1 MTPQEKLLHL
11 RKLIKDNQIDAWIV
25 PSAAP
30 HQSEYVADCWQT
42 RAWLSGFTGS
52 AGILVM
58 TQETAGLWTD
68 SRYHIR
74 AANELADSG
83 IELFRRGLPDVPS
96 HIEWLQQTLPE
107 NAIVGFDGN
116 ILSVRDVAR
125 LDKAF
130 RGKTIKFAYQQDLVE
145 RIWHNRPEIPL
156 NLIFLHDLEFA
167 GETRQSKFQRIRA
180 KLRELGTQ
188 TQLITTLDDI
198 AWTFNIR
205 GSDVQNNPVV
215 ISYAVI
221 SEQEVRLFI
230 QSVKVPQD
238 VKATLAADGVQFS
251 EYEEIFSYWSSVPQD
266 MTVLID
272 PTKTS
277 YKLER
282 RISQACHMM
291 KGASIPYQLKAI
303 KNATEIDGMRQ
314 AHIMDGVAV
323 IKWLY
328 WLDHQR
334 KDNIQTEVTLAEKLA
349 EFRSLHKH
357 FKGLS
362 FNSIIGYQ
370 ANSAV
375 GHYSPQ
381 PETTP
386 VIESEGILLV
396 DSGGQ
401 YLNGT
406 TDITRTV
413 TLATPTAE
421 QKRVFTVVLKSLIKM
436 SRVKFP
442 KGTTGGEL
450 DTLAREVLWRQGY
463 KCRHGIGHGIGSFLN
478 VHEDPPR
485 LSRGNNVALETGMFT
500 TIEPGV
506 YFEGRFGVRLENV
519 VVTIAHETPEFGKFY
534 AFETVTFCPIDI
546 ELIETSL
553 LNADEKMWLNAYHQK
568 TYEVL
573 SPFLSQDEQLWLRHA
588 TREI

>member
-1 MTPQEKLLHL
+1 MQ
-11 RKLIKDNQIDAWIV
+11 DNQIDAWIV
-25 PSAAP
+25 PSADP

-52 AGILVM
+52 AGILVV
-58 TQETAGLWTD
+58 TQETASLWTD

-83 IELFRRGLPDVPS
+83 IELFRKGLPDVPS

-107 NAIVGFDGN
+107 NAVVGFDGN
-116 ILSVRDVAR
+116 VLSVRDVAR

-130 RGKTIKFAYQQDLVE
+130 RGKMIKFAYQQDLVE
-145 RIWHNRPEIPL
+145 QLWHNRPEIPL
-156 NLIFLHDLEFA
+156 NPIFLQDLEFA
-167 GETRQSKFQRIRA
+167 GETRQSKFQRIRD
-180 KLRELGTQ
+180 KLKEKGAQ
-188 TQLITTLDDI
+188 SQFITTLDDI

-205 GSDVQNNPVV
+205 GSDVQNNPVA
-215 ISYAVI
+215 ISYAII

-230 QSVKVPQD
+230 DPAKVPQD
-238 VKATLAADGVQFS
+238 VKSVLEPDGVQFS
-251 EYEEIFSYWSSVPQD
+251 EYEDIFSYWSSVSQD

-282 RISQACHMM
+282 CISRACQIM
-291 KGASIPYQLKAI
+291 KGASISYQLKAI

-314 AHIMDGVAV
+314 AHIVDGVAV
-323 IKWLY
+323 VKWLY
-328 WLDHQR
+328 WLDHHR
-334 KDNIQTEVTLAEKLA
+334 ADNIHTEVTLVEKLA
-349 EFRSLHKH
+349 EFRSLHKY

-362 FNSIIGYQ
+362 FDSIIGYQ

-421 QKRVFTVVLKSLIKM
+421 QKRVFTIVLKSLIKL

-450 DTLAREVLWRQGY
+450 DTLVREVLWRQGY
-463 KCRHGIGHGIGSFLN
+463 QCRHGIGHGTGSFLN

-485 LSRGNNVALETGMFT
+485 LSRGNNIALETGMFT

-506 YFEGRFGVRLENV
+506 YFEGKFGVRLENV
-519 VVTIAHETPEFGKFY
+519 VVTVKQETTEFGEFY

-546 ELIETSL
+546 ELIDASL
-553 LNADEKMWLNAYHQK
+553 LNTDEKNWLNTYHQK

-573 SPFLSQDEQLWLRHA
+573 SPFLSQDEQVWLRHA
-588 TREI
+588 TRAI